1 MYNVEDI
8 QGFLLNK
15 KKDTLFV
22 DNSTEREQELLSYIE
37 ELEKKIEKL
46 ESNKN
51 YEDIVRKIFKK
62 TQRDMF
68 MGGEQMS
75 LQSITDDILFIH

>member
-8 QGFLLNK
+8 HGFFLDK

-37 ELEKKIEKL
+37 ELEKKIEK
-46 ESNKN
+46 
-51 YEDIVRKIFKK
+51 
-62 TQRDMF
+62 
-68 MGGEQMS
+68 
-75 LQSITDDILFIH
+75 